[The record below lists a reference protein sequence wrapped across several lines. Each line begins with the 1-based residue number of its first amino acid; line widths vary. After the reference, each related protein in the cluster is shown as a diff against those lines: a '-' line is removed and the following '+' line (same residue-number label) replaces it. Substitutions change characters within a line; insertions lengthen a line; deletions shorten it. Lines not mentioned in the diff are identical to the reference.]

1 MRRQT
6 RSKARAVE
14 GMRSL
19 VIDFRVERDRSIAMG
34 FRELLMTSTAA
45 LI

>member
-6 RSKARAVE
+6 RGKASAVE

-19 VIDFRVERDRSIAMG
+19 VEFRVERDRSIETG
-34 FRELLMTSTAA
+34 FPELLMTSTEA